1 MVDAHIREEPMGQA
15 PTPQERP
22 HDDPPSADGPDV
34 EQDGPL
40 PPDAPDVDQDEPE
53 EPLVD

>member
-1 MVDAHIREEPMGQA
+1 MGQA